1 MHELWF
7 VLLVG
12 VLGIYAALDGL
23 DFGTGILFYFV
34 GRTSAERATLL
45 ATVGPVWDGNEVWLV
60 AGGGSLFAAF
70 PALYATAFSG
80 FYLPLMVVLWLLL
93 GRALGI
99 EMRHQIVD
107 PMWHQFWDVAFCA
120 SSWLLPIFFGAGLGN
135 LVRGV
140 PLEANGTF
148 FAPLWTDFRV
158 GARIGILDWYTL
170 LVATTATAL
179 IAYHGALWIAL
190 KTEGDLEARARRVA
204 RVLFPMA
211 LGLALATTAATL
223 SVQPNAM
230 KNLSDIPW
238 GCCSPRERSR
248 RSSARGCSLPARNS
262 RRSLRRRRSWFYRSR
277 ALRSRC
283 FLMRS
288 QRATPAF
295 TSRSKAPPPARAPSE
310 PCCGGGYRGSFL
322 AAGYSYYN
330 YSRMPRTFSVSHER

>member
-1 MHELWF
+1 
-7 VLLVG
+7 
-12 VLGIYAALDGL
+12 
-23 DFGTGILFYFV
+23 LFYFV

-179 IAYHGALWIAL
+179 ITYHGALWIAL
-190 KTEGDLEARARRVA
+190 KTEGDLEARARRLA

-230 KNLSDIPW
+230 KNLSDHPLGLLLPAGAIAALV
-238 GCCSPRERSR
+238 GSRVLAPRKKLAAFVA
-248 RSSARGCSLPARNS
+248 SSAQLVLQVASAAFSVFPYALTARDPRFHLTLESAAASEGTLRTMLWWWLPGI
-262 RRSLRRRRSWFYRSR
+262 L
-277 ALRSRC
+277 
-283 FLMRS
+283 
-288 QRATPAF
+288 
-295 TSRSKAPPPARAPSE
+295 
-310 PCCGGGYRGSFL
+310 L

>member
-1 MHELWF
+1 
-7 VLLVG
+7 
-12 VLGIYAALDGL
+12 
-23 DFGTGILFYFV
+23 
-34 GRTSAERATLL
+34 
-45 ATVGPVWDGNEVWLV
+45 
-60 AGGGSLFAAF
+60 
-70 PALYATAFSG
+70 
-80 FYLPLMVVLWLLL
+80 
-93 GRALGI
+93 
-99 EMRHQIVD
+99 MRHRNRRPHVAR
-107 PMWHQFWDVAFCA
+107 FWDVAFCA

-190 KTEGDLEARARRVA
+190 KTEGELEARARRVA
-204 RVLFPMA
+204 RVLFPLA

-230 KNLSDIPW
+230 KNLSDHPW
-238 GCCSPRERSR
+238 GLLLRGGDRG

-262 RRSLRRRRSWFYRSR
+262 RPSVRRRRSWFCRSR
-277 ALRSRC
+277 APRSRC

-288 QRATPAF
+288 RGATLAF
-295 TSRSKAPPPARAPSE
+295 T
-310 PCCGGGYRGSFL
+310 
-322 AAGYSYYN
+322 
-330 YSRMPRTFSVSHER
+330 